1 MFLVAVPVMALL
13 LVLGPLLLPEFRD
26 PDAGRLD
33 IVSAAMSLA
42 AVLPVVYGLK
52 GIAQEGLGW
61 PPALS
66 IAAGLAVGAA
76 FVRRQRSSADPVIDV
91 RLFAERAFGASL
103 AANTL
108 VFFVNFG
115 TLLFFSQYLQLVV
128 GLSPLSAGLWTVP
141 QFVAFIAGSM
151 LTPLAVRRV
160 RPAFVMTGGLFV
172 AALGFGTFAQVD
184 ASSGLAVAVAAS
196 VIYSFGIAP
205 LTTLATDL
213 MVGAAPPERAGAA
226 SAISE
231 TSSEFGGA
239 LGIAVL
245 GSVATAVYRDLV
257 VGVIPAGVP
266 PEAAEAAKDTLGA
279 AVAAAGGLPGPLGAE
294 LLEAS
299 RAAFTQ
305 ALQAASLTCVA
316 IALGIAILVVVLL
329 RSVPKEAG
337 PPEQQHRKHAGADP
351 SPNP

>member
-1 MFLVAVPVMALL
+1 MALL
-13 LVLGPLLLPEFRD
+13 LALGPVLLPEFRD
-26 PDAGRLD
+26 PAAGRLD
-33 IVSAAMSLA
+33 LVSAAMSLG

-52 GIAQEGLGW
+52 GIAQDGLGW

-66 IAAGLAVGAA
+66 IAAGLAFGAA
-76 FVRRQRSSADPVIDV
+76 FLRRQRASAHPMIDV
-91 RLFAERAFGASL
+91 RLFAESAFGASL

-128 GLSPLSAGLWTVP
+128 GLSPLAAGLWTVP

-151 LTPLAVRRV
+151 LTTRVVRRV
-160 RPAFVMTGGLFV
+160 RPAFAMAGGLLV
-172 AALGFGTFAQVD
+172 AALGFGMLARVD
-184 ASSGLAVAVAAS
+184 GASGLAAAVAAS
-196 VIYSFGIAP
+196 VVYSFGLAP

-245 GSVATAVYRDLV
+245 GSIATAVYRERVAGALP
-257 VGVIPAGVP
+257 GGVP
-266 PEAAEAAKDTLGA
+266 PEAAEAARDTLGG

-299 RAAFTQ
+299 RGAFMQ
-305 ALQAASLTCVA
+305 ALQVAASTGAA
-316 IALGIAILVVVLL
+316 IALIIAILVLLLL
-329 RSVPKEAG
+329 RGARTGAEAA
-337 PPEQQHRKHAGADP
+337 EQPRLQLEGTDP
-351 SPNP
+351 ALTLEKP